1 LTVTFSIELNSKSY
15 VKHIS
20 VSNNSH
26 DRVLFEGSLGEMD
39 DLSMIEGAVLEVKGS
54 NGVLRVDLTQDELIR
69 IISQRKDDE
78 KNEL

>member
-1 LTVTFSIELNSKSY
+1 MTVTFSIELNSKSY

-78 KNEL
+78 KNEQ

>member
-1 LTVTFSIELNSKSY
+1 MTVTFSIELNSKSY

-26 DRVLFEGSLGEMD
+26 DRVLCEGSLGEMD

>member
-1 LTVTFSIELNSKSY
+1 MTVTFSIELNSKSY

-54 NGVLRVDLTQDELIR
+54 NGVLRVDLNQDELTR
-69 IISQRKDDE
+69 IISQSKDDE